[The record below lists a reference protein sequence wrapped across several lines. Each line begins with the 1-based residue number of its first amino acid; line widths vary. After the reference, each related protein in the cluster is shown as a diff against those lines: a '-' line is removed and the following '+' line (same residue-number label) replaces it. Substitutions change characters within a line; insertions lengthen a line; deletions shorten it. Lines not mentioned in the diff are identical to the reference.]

1 MAQIKDLL
9 LQLFFS
15 LMPFVLYSF
24 YYRDKDTN
32 YSKKFILI
40 TSVICL
46 FLSMTFASSVEKGI
60 QFDVRYVILFFALV
74 FGGFRIGLLLVLEF
88 VLYRLYLGGPG
99 TSSAMG
105 ILLVTF
111 PLSVLLCRVYHRTS
125 QKYLVALMAGLCYS
139 FFPLLLLYINRPD
152 YILTHLTYHILI
164 IPVHNSVG
172 VLLLIYLFEK
182 SATDKDM
189 YMRYLQSEKIEAV
202 GQVAASLVHE
212 VRNPLTTVLGFL
224 KLIRQDQAMPP
235 EKLHR
240 FIDIS
245 IEEVKRTEAILSEYL
260 SMSKPLTQKR
270 EEIDLVHELEAVAE
284 VMTPYA
290 TMNNVSLILH
300 VPSEPVRLTANG
312 AEMKQLLVNF
322 VKNAVEACSAIQK
335 GNVTLRMHTDGHL
348 VKVHIRDNG
357 IGMNK
362 EQLRRLGSIYYS
374 TKNTGTGL
382 GLTYSYQVI
391 RSMNGTVSVFSE
403 LHRGTEFTL
412 SLPLASKGPD
422 RG

>member
-1 MAQIKDLL
+1 MALIKDLL
-9 LQLFFS
+9 LQLFFA

-32 YSKKFILI
+32 YSRKFILI
-40 TSVICL
+40 TSMICL

-60 QFDVRYVILFFALV
+60 QFDVRYVILFFSLV
-74 FGGFRIGLLLVLEF
+74 FGGFRIGLLILLEF
-88 VLYRLYLGGPG
+88 ILYRLYLGGPG
-99 TSSAMG
+99 IYSAMVL
-105 ILLVTF
+105 LLVTF
-111 PLSVLLCRVYHRTS
+111 PLSVLLCKAYHRTRE
-125 QKYLVALMAGLCYS
+125 KYLVALMAGLCYS
-139 FFPLLLLYINRPD
+139 FFPLLFLYIDRPD

-172 VLLLIYLFEK
+172 VLLLFYLFEK
-182 SATDKDM
+182 SATDKDL
-189 YMRYLQSEKIEAV
+189 YLKYLQSEKIEAV

-224 KLIRQDQAMPP
+224 KLIRQDQAMPA

-240 FIDIS
+240 FIDTC

-270 EEIDLVHELEAVAE
+270 EEIDLTREIEAVVE

-290 TMNNVSLILH
+290 TMNNVSLALH
-300 VPSEPVRLTANG
+300 VPSEPVRITANG

-322 VKNAVEACSAIQK
+322 VKNAVEACSSVQK
-335 GNVTLRMHTDGHL
+335 GNVSLRMHTDGPL

-382 GLTYSYQVI
+382 GLTYSYQLI
-391 RSMNGTVSVFSE
+391 RSMNGTISVFSQP
-403 LHRGTEFTL
+403 HGGTEFTL
-412 SLPLASKGPD
+412 SLPLAAITSHG
-422 RG
+422 